1 MLVVVIVTV
10 SECHSVRV
18 SHTVTAEE
26 SLRMDFGIEI
36 SACLIQTFDSVLAVC
51 VSRGLAIVEG
61 DLLPFF
67 DLSFGEQ
74 AQAGHVRV
82 QAVHVH
88 VEDVKVG
95 VAAGR
100 FTMLSEKKF

>member
-1 MLVVVIVTV
+1 MFVI
-10 SECHSVRV
+10 E
-18 SHTVTAEE
+18 
-26 SLRMDFGIEI
+26 IEI
-36 SACLIQTFDSVLAVC
+36 SACSIQTFDSVLAVC

-67 DLSFGEQ
+67 DLSLGEQ
-74 AQAGHVRV
+74 AQAGHIGV

-95 VAAGR
+95 VAAGKL
-100 FTMLSEKKF
+100 TMLKK